1 MKFNSALLF
10 LASTLV
16 AGLPVAPEVD
26 TDVVA
31 RSDEAHLI
39 EARQSNTR
47 NDLEEGSSS
56 NCPEVILIF
65 ARGSTESGN
74 MGNTAGPALARAM
87 ERNYDNIWI
96 QGVGGPY
103 TADLAPNF
111 LRAGTNQQSI
121 DEAKRLFT
129 MAYTKCPNTPVVT
142 AGYSQGTAVVGNA
155 LTELNR
161 TPIQDQVVGAALFG
175 YTKNLQ
181 NLGRIRDYPRSNTE
195 VYCQLTDAVCSGTLF
210 ILPAHFLYL
219 DDAAISAPRFFA
231 RQIRRA

>member
-1 MKFNSALLF
+1 MKITTALVF

-16 AGLPVAPEVD
+16 AGLPVAPEGN
-26 TDVVA
+26 TAAVA
-31 RSDEAHLI
+31 RSDEAFAL
-39 EARQSNTR
+39 EARQSTTR
-47 NDLEEGSSS
+47 DDLENGSSS
-56 NCPEVILIF
+56 NCPEAILIF
-65 ARGSTESGN
+65 ARGSTEPGN
-74 MGNTAGPALARAM
+74 MGMTAGPALARAM
-87 ERNYDNIWI
+87 EREFRNIWI

-111 LRAGTNQQSI
+111 LRKGTNQQSI

-129 MAYTKCPNTPVVT
+129 MAHTKCPNTPVVT

-155 LTELNR
+155 LTELKN

-181 NLGRIRDYPRSNTE
+181 NLGRIPDYPRLQTE
-195 VYCQLTDAVCSGTLF
+195 VYCQITDAVCNGTLF

-219 DDAAISAPRFFA
+219 DDASISAPRFLT
-231 RQIRRA
+231 RRINRA